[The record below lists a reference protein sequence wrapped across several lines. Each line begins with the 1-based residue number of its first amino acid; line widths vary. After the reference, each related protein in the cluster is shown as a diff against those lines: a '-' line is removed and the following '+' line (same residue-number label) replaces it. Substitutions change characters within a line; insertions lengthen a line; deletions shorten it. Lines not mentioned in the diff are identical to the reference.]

1 MIWFLKSKQS
11 IKHVLYREKSNFVTM
26 FQKCTAISLS
36 PVYNAEGRLVFRT
49 PCVTPNLSDEC
60 DRARLFL
67 RPPEEDLERLLF
79 WPPSGDDEGERDL
92 FFEEAEPFPDLE
104 LDLSKGI
111 NKHSHEVK
119 YHYRDYYN
127 NIIKGTEMGGKYPP
141 TSPEIL
147 QYILQLLKKT
157 KTACLTN

>member
-1 MIWFLKSKQS
+1 M
-11 IKHVLYREKSNFVTM
+11 YREKHICVTL
-26 FQKCTAISLS
+26 FQLCTVLALS
-36 PVYNAEGRLVFRT
+36 PVYNAEGRLVSRT

-67 RPPEEDLERLLF
+67 RPAEEDLERLLF

-111 NKHSHEVK
+111 NKHSHEINK
-119 YHYRDYYN
+119 YRYTYYYN
-127 NIIKGTEMGGKYPP
+127 NTTKGTVMVGKHP
-141 TSPEIL
+141 S
-147 QYILQLLKKT
+147 
-157 KTACLTN
+157 TAL